1 LNAVL
6 CCGVLRAGDFG
17 LARLLMGNIYI
28 RNRSGSG
35 TVAYQAPEVFVEGS
49 KLTPAVDVYSF
60 GIMMYELYSCRRP
73 YPGLGKDTIAN
84 RWVAEYVCNIGREV
98 PFEEQGS

>member
-1 LNAVL
+1 MVCCAVCRAMRCAFLMRSTLIHERCAVL
-6 CCGVLRAGDFG
+6 AAGDFG

-60 GIMMYELYSCRRP
+60 GIMMYELYCCRRP
-73 YPGLGKDTIAN
+73 YPGQGKDTIVK
-84 RWVAEYVCNIGREV
+84 R
-98 PFEEQGS
+98 

>member
-1 LNAVL
+1 MVPSVVP
-6 CCGVLRAGDFG
+6 CGLAGDFG
-17 LARLLMGNIYI
+17 LARLLMGNNYI

-60 GIMMYELYSCRRP
+60 GIMMYELYCCRRP
-73 YPGLGKDTIAN
+73 YTGHAKDTIAK
-84 RWVAEYVCNIGREV
+84 R
-98 PFEEQGS
+98 